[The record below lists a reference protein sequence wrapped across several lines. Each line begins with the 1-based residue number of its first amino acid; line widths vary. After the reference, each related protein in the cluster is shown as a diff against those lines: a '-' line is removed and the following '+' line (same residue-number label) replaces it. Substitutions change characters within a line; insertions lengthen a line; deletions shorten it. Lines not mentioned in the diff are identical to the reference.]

1 MIKIAQQCESSG
13 AEAFR
18 LFFDEEKAEDGE
30 KESDEMEGWT
40 RSFVHKTAATGLQS
54 KGEKHWRGHYFDT
67 TGGHKAKAKLLLLL
81 LETFY

>member
-30 KESDEMEGWT
+30 KESDETEGWT
-40 RSFVHKTAATGLQS
+40 EALFTRLRLQS

-81 LETFY
+81 LEMFY